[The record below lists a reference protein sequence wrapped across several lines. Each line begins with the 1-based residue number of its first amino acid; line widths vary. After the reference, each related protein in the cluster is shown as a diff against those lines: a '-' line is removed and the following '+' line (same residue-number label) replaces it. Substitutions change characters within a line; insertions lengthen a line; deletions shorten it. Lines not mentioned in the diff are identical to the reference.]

1 MSDVESDPVEFL
13 AGDLPSPE
21 VEMATLGANVG
32 PAADMAIEDIN
43 PANPHLFKNDCW
55 QDHFARLRAE
65 DPVHLN
71 ELETSGRY
79 WSLTKYDDVRAT
91 DGNWETFSS
100 AGGIS
105 LGLRPGPANDE
116 LLERLQTFI
125 AMDPPKHT
133 EQRKTVRGVSAPS
146 NLRNLE
152 PMIRERTAQRPG
164 LAARGGDVRL
174 GRHRVHRADDAHAGD
189 AVRLPDGGPAHA
201 HPLVRHRLRRAR
213 ARAASSRASSRS
225 SRRSS
230 SACTTSRA
238 CGTSVVASTGRT
250 SSRCSPTVRPPRTWL
265 RWTIWATCCC

>member
-1 MSDVESDPVEFL
+1 MSDVESEPVEFL

-32 PAADMAIEDIN
+32 PAADLAIEDIN

-71 ELETSGRY
+71 ELESSGRY
-79 WSLTKYDDVRAT
+79 WSLMKYDDVRAT

-133 EQRKTVRGVSAPS
+133 EQRKTVRGVSAP
-146 NLRNLE
+146 E
-152 PMIRERTAQRPG
+152 QPAQP
-164 LAARGGDVRL
+164 
-174 GRHRVHRADDAHAGD
+174 RADD
-189 AVRLPDGGPAHA
+189 P
-201 HPLVRHRLRRAR
+201 
-213 ARAASSRASSRS
+213 
-225 SRRSS
+225 
-230 SACTTSRA
+230 
-238 CGTSVVASTGRT
+238 
-250 SSRCSPTVRPPRTWL
+250 
-265 RWTIWATCCC
+265 

>member
-32 PAADMAIEDIN
+32 SAADLAIEDIN

-71 ELETSGRY
+71 EPESSGRY

-91 DGNWETFSS
+91 DGTGRRSPRRVASAWGSVRARRPTSFWNGCRPSSPWIRRSTPSS
-100 AGGIS
+100 A
-105 LGLRPGPANDE
+105 RPCEAC
-116 LLERLQTFI
+116 R
-125 AMDPPKHT
+125 
-133 EQRKTVRGVSAPS
+133 RPS

-164 LAARGGDVRL
+164 LAARRRDVRL
-174 GRHRVHRADDAHAGD
+174 GRHRVDRADHADAGD
-189 AVRLPDGGPAHA
+189 AVRLPDGGPAQA
-201 HPLVRHRLRRAR
+201 HPLVRHRLRHAR
-213 ARAASSRASSRS
+213 AGRHRREPAAEVRGA
-225 SRRSS
+225 RRVP
-230 SACTTSRA
+230 AYFEGLWDQR
-238 CGTSVVASTGRT
+238 VASTGRT
-250 SSRCSPTVRPPRTWL
+250 SSRCSPTARPPRTWP
-265 RWTIWATCCC
+265 RWITWGTCCC